1 MKPRPSLLGFAE
13 GLTSWRQILP
23 YALLLSVTFALYGS
37 SLYFDF
43 VWDDVAYV
51 EKNFRVQGLS
61 LLHLRAFWTGTYL
74 AHYAPMHHSLL
85 AILHY
90 FSGME
95 PFGYH
100 LGQVLLHAACLC
112 LLYFLLKK
120 MASARVAFLAG
131 LLFAVYPPNIE
142 TVAWISETKSTLA
155 FLFFLLSFWFFVRLR
170 DNGGWRDGV
179 LCAVFL
185 VLSML
190 AKVNTVVAPAVFL
203 LYDYKQGFRFTKSR
217 VASLAGYFLLGAAM
231 AGLHLAV
238 SYDGSQQM
246 LEGAY
251 YGGLGVH
258 LLNLPLLVLFYLRM
272 VAVPYPLS
280 AWHMFEVHTQMDAAV
295 GAAWVALLGLAF
307 LVYRSSRN
315 VQFWS
320 LWFLVFLLPVLQIV
334 PFPIWVADRY
344 LYIPV
349 IGPFVLASQGFF
361 RIADRLGK
369 LWQRVGWELAMSAVL
384 VAFAAYTV
392 RHVEVWHDDLV
403 LWETTAMTCPTSAY
417 CHSNLGIALLKRNH
431 VERGVKELIQ
441 AVELRDAPRYLVN
454 LGDAYS
460 LSLGDYRQAL
470 IAYRMALERGGS
482 AGVSAEF
489 YARIARAHVLA
500 GQLHEADQF
509 IQSGLAQNATE
520 PSLWVVNSFLQWK
533 QGDLPESLLSA
544 QRALA
549 VTGQTSGAAGL
560 MYHYWGDAAEV
571 GRLLADLRAFQAT
584 LQTTP

>member
-1 MKPRPSLLGFAE
+1 MKPQSSLLGFAE
-13 GLTSWRQILP
+13 GLTSWRQIFP
-23 YALLLSVTFALYGS
+23 YALLLSVTFALYGA
-37 SLYFDF
+37 SLYYDF

-61 LLHLRAFWTGTYL
+61 FMHWQAFWTGTYL
-74 AHYAPMHHSLL
+74 AHYAPMHHTLL
-85 AILHY
+85 AILHH

-112 LLYFLLKK
+112 LLYPLLKQLT
-120 MASARVAFLAG
+120 SARVAFLAS

-142 TVAWISETKSTLA
+142 TVAWVSETKSTLA
-155 FLFFLLSFWFFVRLR
+155 FLFFLLSFWFFIRLR
-170 DNGGWRDGV
+170 NEGGWRDGI

-203 LYDYKQGFRFTKSR
+203 LYDYKQEYRFTVNR
-217 VASLAGYFLLGAAM
+217 IASLAIYFLLAAAM
-231 AGLHLAV
+231 TGLHLAV
-238 SYDGSQQM
+238 SYEGSQEA
-246 LEGAY
+246 LEGSY
-251 YGGLGVH
+251 YGGMAVH
-258 LLNLPLLVLFYLRM
+258 LMNLPLLVIFYLRM
-272 VAVPYPLS
+272 AVVPYPLS
-280 AWHMFEVHTQMDAAV
+280 AWHMFQVHTQVDTAIV
-295 GAAWVALLGLAF
+295 AAWLALFGLAF
-307 LVYRSSRN
+307 LVYRSNRN

-344 LYIPV
+344 LYIPA

-369 LWQRVGWELAMSAVL
+369 LWQRAGWELAMSAVL
-384 VAFAAYTV
+384 VVFAAYTV
-392 RHVEVWHDDLV
+392 RHAEVWRNNLT
-403 LWETTAMTCPTSAY
+403 LWETTAETCPTSAY
-417 CHSNLGIALLKRNH
+417 CHTNLGISLLQRNQ
-431 VERGVKELIQ
+431 VERGVKELIR

-470 IAYRMALERGGS
+470 IAYNMALERGGAS
-482 AGVSAEF
+482 GVTADF
-489 YARIARAHVLA
+489 YARIARANVLA
-500 GQLHEADQF
+500 GQFDQADQF
-509 IQSGLAQNATE
+509 IQSGIAQNATE
-520 PSLWVVNSFLQWK
+520 PSLWVVNSFQKWK
-533 QGDLPESLLSA
+533 QGDLSESLLSVRRA
-544 QRALA
+544 QA
-549 VTGQTSGAAGL
+549 VTGQTSGAARL

-571 GRLLADLRAFQAT
+571 GRLLADLRAFQAAH
-584 LQTTP
+584 